1 MNLTVL
7 GRGVSSMDNTVMVCF
22 ASVIATMT
30 ALCFME
36 LRRIRRK
43 LDGTNAPQAAKSQA
57 PAAG

>member
-1 MNLTVL
+1 
-7 GRGVSSMDNTVMVCF
+7 MDNTVMVCF
-22 ASVIATMT
+22 GSVIATMT

-43 LDGTNAPQAAKSQA
+43 LDSGASSQSVKSQV

>member
-1 MNLTVL
+1 
-7 GRGVSSMDNTVMVCF
+7 MDNTVMVCF

-43 LDGTNAPQAAKSQA
+43 LDGSAPSNRAVKSQA

>member
-7 GRGVSSMDNTVMVCF
+7 GRGVSSMDNTVMICF
-22 ASVIATMT
+22 GSVIATMT

-36 LRRIRRK
+36 LRRIRRR
-43 LDGTNAPQAAKSQA
+43 LDGTSSSQVAKSQV